1 VPRKEAANRRAAD
14 IEAMTDVQD
23 RTPARQRVFTQAPNA
38 AARGRV
44 RLRTLSNLRWM
55 AVGGQSAAL
64 FIVYFGFGYTLPIL
78 GCASVIAAS
87 VVVNALL
94 ALRYPASHRL
104 TNREAT
110 AYLAFDVLQLA
121 LLLFLTGGITNP
133 FALIFVAPVVIAAAT
148 LNLGN
153 TLILAAIAF
162 IAVCVISVFHA
173 PLPWPAGEALVLPT
187 LYQAGIWAS
196 LVIGIGF
203 TSIYAWRIASEGARM
218 SAGLAATQLALSRE
232 HRLASLGA
240 LATAAAHELGTP
252 LGTIAVVARELERAL
267 PPGSSEALD
276 ASLLR
281 EQAERCR
288 AILKRLANPEEAL
301 LGETARLPLGPFL
314 EDIVDPYRGEDIDI
328 TIELRPDVEGDT
340 PPQLWRAPELLHG
353 LGNIIENAADFAK
366 SRVRVSARWN
376 ASRLSIAV
384 EDDGPGFA
392 PEIFERIGEP
402 YITSRPGHFALTEN
416 ELGPTASLDKH
427 EGMGLGFFI
436 AKTLLEQTGATVA
449 AVNPDSGGARVSA
462 QWSRGVVDG
471 EAPPGRGEG

>member
-1 VPRKEAANRRAAD
+1 MADGLSALQARIFANA
-14 IEAMTDVQD
+14 
-23 RTPARQRVFTQAPNA
+23 PAS

-64 FIVYFGFGYTLPIL
+64 FLVYFGFGSSLPLIR
-78 GCASVIAAS
+78 CAGIIAAS
-87 VVVNALL
+87 AVLNIAL
-94 ALRYPASHRL
+94 AVRYPASHRL

-110 AYLAFDVLQLA
+110 VYLGFDVVQLA
-121 LLLFLTGGITNP
+121 ALLFLTGGITNP
-133 FALIFVAPVVIAAAT
+133 FALMFLAPVVIAAAT

-162 IAVCVISVFHA
+162 TSVSLISVWHE
-173 PLPWPAGEALVLPT
+173 PLPWPGGEGFSLPT

-232 HRLASLGA
+232 HRLSALGA

-267 PPGSSEALD
+267 PANSSEAED
-276 ASLLR
+276 ARLLR

-288 AILKRLANPEEAL
+288 AILARLANPEEAL
-301 LGETARLPLGPFL
+301 LGATARLPLGAFL
-314 EDIVDPYRGEDIDI
+314 EDIVEPYRGDDLKISI
-328 TIELRPDVEGDT
+328 SLTPDRADDAA
-340 PPQLWRAPELLHG
+340 PQVWRAPELLHG

-366 SRVRVSARWN
+366 SRVRIQAQWN
-376 ASRLSIAV
+376 ASQLRIDV

-402 YITSRPGHFALTEN
+402 YITSRPGHFALGET
-416 ELGPTASLDKH
+416 ELGPTGTLDKH

-436 AKTLLEQTGATVA
+436 AKTLIEQTGGSVS
-449 AVNPDSGGARVSA
+449 VINPDSGGARITMV
-462 QWSRGVVDG
+462 WPRNVIDG
-471 EAPPGRGEG
+471 EGPPGRGEG